1 MYLLGVRVPGV
12 GWLNEIPILVNYL
25 LENISISFL
34 RRVSA
39 LAIKFAALS
48 SSYRIVYKPNA
59 HISTTSYQSQ
69 GCIDLHADS
78 IQQLKLLYGVHV
90 MQKYD

>member
-1 MYLLGVRVPGV
+1 M
-12 GWLNEIPILVNYL
+12 
-25 LENISISFL
+25 
-34 RRVSA
+34 VSN
-39 LAIKFAALS
+39 
-48 SSYRIVYKPNA
+48 VYKPNA

-69 GCIDLHADS
+69 GCIDLYADS